1 MKGSTMFMTDFCRV
15 FKSSTPSLLFIL
27 RLTFVI
33 TLCFIQKKV
42 QANTCSDSPND
53 VRFESTNYANLE
65 DTTKS
70 KVRKTTKTIAKSE
83 TKAVAKSETKAVAKS
98 AYFDFTHLLADDL
111 LTITMATGYTEEV
124 TDNFGVAFH
133 IDLAEKTKHW
143 LLSRGFYPTQTE
155 GNIQEFETTEF
166 ITDPD
171 NQNVHKTRIK
181 VTLILPGKGSAQAFM
196 KAMNTSEIIY
206 YAGHARGGLGPD
218 FDTRNSS
225 DEQLVWGLH
234 DKDKTNRYDNPTGQ
248 YYKKITHK
256 DGNDLEKAY
265 TKKGANTS
273 PSTYRIWMLNACK
286 TQHFLDEFENG
297 LTPQKDQLDVILT
310 NNLVYMG
317 SYFDSMRLFME
328 AILQP
333 TPVEKIISDMN
344 TLHVYISEEAQWD
357 AKKPY
362 FYKRI
367 K

>member
-1 MKGSTMFMTDFCRV
+1 MKGSTFFMAKFCLFPKNSIRQYSFIPKLTLV
-15 FKSSTPSLLFIL
+15 IIFCFLLKKVGANTPSVF
-27 RLTFVI
+27 LTEKSFFASNY
-33 TLCFIQKKV
+33 CFLTDTAKTKV
-42 QANTCSDSPND
+42 
-53 VRFESTNYANLE
+53 
-65 DTTKS
+65 K
-70 KVRKTTKTIAKSE
+70 KTTK
-83 TKAVAKSETKAVAKS
+83 AVVKTETKAVAKS
-98 AYFDFTHLLADDL
+98 AYFDFTHLLEDDV

-124 TDNFGVAFH
+124 TENFGVAFH
-133 IDLAEKTKHW
+133 LDLAEKTKHW

-155 GNIQEFETTEF
+155 GNILEFETTEF

-171 NQNVHKTRIK
+171 NQQLHKTRIK

-196 KAMNTSEIIY
+196 KAMNSSEILY

-234 DKDKTNRYDNPTGQ
+234 DKGKTSRYDNPTGQ

-265 TKKGANTS
+265 SKKGANTRE
-273 PSTYRIWMLNACK
+273 STYRIWMLNACK

-297 LTPQKDQLDVILT
+297 LTPQKDQLDVVLT
-310 NNLVYMG
+310 NSLVYMG

-333 TPVEKIISDMN
+333 APVEKMISDMN
-344 TLHVYISEEAQWD
+344 TLHIYISEEADW
-357 AKKPY
+357 APKKPY

>member
-53 VRFESTNYANLE
+53 ARFESTNYANLE

-70 KVRKTTKTIAKSE
+70 KVKKTTKTI
-83 TKAVAKSETKAVAKS
+83 AKSETKAVAKS

>member
-1 MKGSTMFMTDFCRV
+1 MKGSTIFMTNISHF
-15 FKSSTPSLLFIL
+15 STKTNGHF
-27 RLTFVI
+27 LTIAKLTLVI
-33 TLCFIQKKV
+33 TLIFLQTKADANTPSVFFSNYIFLKDTVKTKVKKV
-42 QANTCSDSPND
+42 
-53 VRFESTNYANLE
+53 
-65 DTTKS
+65 
-70 KVRKTTKTIAKSE
+70 TKT
-83 TKAVAKSETKAVAKS
+83 VAKTETKAVAKS
-98 AYFDFTHLLADDL
+98 AYFDFTHLLADDT

-171 NQNVHKTRIK
+171 NQKVHKTRIK
-181 VTLILPGKGSAQAFM
+181 ITLILPGKGSAQAFM

-234 DKDKTNRYDNPTGQ
+234 NKDKTSRYDNPTGQ

-256 DGNDLEKAY
+256 DGNDLENAY
-265 TKKGANTS
+265 TKKATKTS

-286 TQHFLDEFENG
+286 TQNFLDEFENG

-317 SYFDSMRLFME
+317 SYFESMHLFMD
-328 AILQP
+328 ALLQP
-333 TPVEKIISDMN
+333 VPIEKMISDMN
-344 TLHVYISEEAQWD
+344 TLHVYISEEAEW
-357 AKKPY
+357 APKKPY